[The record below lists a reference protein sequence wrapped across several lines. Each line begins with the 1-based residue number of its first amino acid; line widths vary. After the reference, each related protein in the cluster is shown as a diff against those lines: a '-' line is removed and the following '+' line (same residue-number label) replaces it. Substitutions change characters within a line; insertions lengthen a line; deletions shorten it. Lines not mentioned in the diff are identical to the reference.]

1 MYIPDI
7 FSADAKLALEVIKQH
22 PFAILTAQ
30 TPNGLRSV
38 HVPFT
43 YQIRNER
50 LFLQTHIARANEISS
65 VLLEQELLVHFSGPA
80 SYISPNWYRKPN
92 HFPTWV
98 YCAVHAYG
106 GARQLNEDELQQ
118 QLVEL
123 IAVSESLVEEAK
135 PWQLQLMPSDVTDR
149 LKKMIIGIEIEVDR
163 LDTCFKL
170 NQHKQQED
178 IDLLTEKISKQ
189 VGRES
194 QKLAEYMSIQKQKV
208 SDSVIENYLKKY
220 IAT

>member
-7 FSADAKLALEVIKQH
+7 FSADVKLALEVIEQH

-80 SYISPNWYRKPN
+80 SYISPNWYRKSN

-106 GARQLNEDELQQ
+106 RARQLDENELQQ
-118 QLVEL
+118 QLVDL
-123 IAVSESLVEEAK
+123 IAVSEALVAETT
-135 PWQLQLMPSDVTDR
+135 PWQLQLMPSDVTER
-149 LKKMIIGIEIEVDR
+149 LKQMIIGVEIEVSR

-178 IDLLTEKISKQ
+178 IDLLSKKISKIEER
-189 VGRES
+189 GN
-194 QKLAEYMSIQKQKV
+194 QKLAEYMSKQKEQTANC
-208 SDSVIENYLKKY
+208 VIEGYLKKY
-220 IAT
+220 VVS